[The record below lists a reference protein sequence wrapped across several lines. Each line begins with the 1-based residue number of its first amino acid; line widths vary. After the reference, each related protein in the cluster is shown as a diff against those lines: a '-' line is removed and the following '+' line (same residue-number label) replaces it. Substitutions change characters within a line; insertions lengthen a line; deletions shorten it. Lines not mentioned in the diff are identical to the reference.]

1 MCARFTPNREDE
13 TEGPLVVALAYDGLC
28 TFEFGI
34 VTEVFSLNRPEMG
47 RSWYRFASTAIEKGP
62 LLAQGGLKVSVD
74 APPEVLDEADLIV
87 IPGWKGVGIAVPDV
101 LCARLR
107 AAHAR
112 GARIASICSGT
123 FVLAAS
129 GLLGGKVA
137 TTHWRYAEALRNA
150 YPDIEVDDRCLYRQ
164 EGRIFTSAG
173 SAAGI
178 DLMIEIVR
186 QDFGAAAA
194 NSVARRLVMPAHRGG
209 GQAQFLERPVAQRPG
224 TGVAPVMEAVA
235 ADLRRDWT
243 IASMARAAG
252 MSLRSFQRHFK
263 ATTGVGPKEWV
274 TQSRIEAA
282 KTLLTDGH
290 QAIEWVADV
299 VGFANAFSFRR
310 QFRAHVGVTPTE
322 YRSRFFRESKRD
334 L

>member
-1 MCARFTPNREDE
+1 
-13 TEGPLVVALAYDGLC
+13 
-28 TFEFGI
+28 
-34 VTEVFSLNRPEMG
+34 
-47 RSWYRFASTAIEKGP
+47 
-62 LLAQGGLKVSVD
+62 
-74 APPEVLDEADLIV
+74 
-87 IPGWKGVGIAVPDV
+87 
-101 LCARLR
+101 
-107 AAHAR
+107 
-112 GARIASICSGT
+112 
-123 FVLAAS
+123 
-129 GLLGGKVA
+129 
-137 TTHWRYAEALRNA
+137 LRNA

-252 MSLRSFQRHFK
+252 MSPRSFQRHFK

-290 QAIEWVADV
+290 RAIEWVADV
-299 VGFANAFSFRR
+299 IGFANAFSFRR